1 MKNKNQFNGGSAMT
15 SKKIVSRTQQRI
27 HIKTLSRAAALVL
40 IISGHVSATDWGQW
54 RGPNRDG
61 VSTERP
67 LVDRWPEGG
76 PTLLWKAPGMG
87 IGFAGVS
94 VVGDRIYTMG
104 DLPNG
109 QQCVLSIE
117 TSTGKQV
124 WVTPIG
130 PAWTDN
136 YKGPRCTPTV
146 DGDAV
151 YVVSSHGSIAC
162 INAVDGKPRWARDFK
177 NDFGGKM
184 MSGWGFSES
193 PLIDGEFLICT
204 PGGEQALLVC
214 LQKKTGKDVWRTPSE
229 ANMGTK
235 GKDGAGYSSVVI
247 SNAVGRKQYVQLIG
261 RGVVGVDAKTGRL
274 LWGYNKIA
282 NDTANISTPIVKDNR
297 VFVSTGYGT
306 GAALVELSQGGPTGV
321 VSKEVWFLEA
331 KDLQNHHGGMVLIG
345 DHIYGGHGNNNGFPI
360 CIEMKTGTIAWQKER
375 GPGTGSA
382 AVMAADGKLYF
393 RYENG
398 LMALIGATPSKYEE
412 FGTFQIPD
420 VSQPS
425 WSHPTVANG
434 KLFLREQDF
443 LYCYDIAGS
452 AKASLPTKKNI
463 LVGAK

>member
-1 MKNKNQFNGGSAMT
+1 MKNKNQFNGDSAMT

-27 HIKTLSRAAALVL
+27 HIKTLARAAALVL

-124 WVTPIG
+124 WATPIG

-177 NDFGGKM
+177 NDFGKLD
-184 MSGWGFSES
+184 FS
-193 PLIDGEFLICT
+193 
-204 PGGEQALLVC
+204 
-214 LQKKTGKDVWRTPSE
+214 
-229 ANMGTK
+229 
-235 GKDGAGYSSVVI
+235 
-247 SNAVGRKQYVQLIG
+247 
-261 RGVVGVDAKTGRL
+261 
-274 LWGYNKIA
+274 KIK
-282 NDTANISTPIVKDNR
+282 V
-297 VFVSTGYGT
+297 
-306 GAALVELSQGGPTGV
+306 
-321 VSKEVWFLEA
+321 
-331 KDLQNHHGGMVLIG
+331 
-345 DHIYGGHGNNNGFPI
+345 
-360 CIEMKTGTIAWQKER
+360 
-375 GPGTGSA
+375 
-382 AVMAADGKLYF
+382 
-393 RYENG
+393 
-398 LMALIGATPSKYEE
+398 
-412 FGTFQIPD
+412 
-420 VSQPS
+420 
-425 WSHPTVANG
+425 
-434 KLFLREQDF
+434 
-443 LYCYDIAGS
+443 
-452 AKASLPTKKNI
+452 
-463 LVGAK
+463 